1 MMDTNAPATNMMT
14 APTNAPA
21 TTNM

>member
-1 MMDTNAPATNMMT
+1 MMDTNTPATNMMT